1 MKNCGEENPW
11 QTLSRKTMY
20 ETAWIKV
27 VEHECLSPQKQAT
40 TYGVVEFKNIAIG
53 VLALDKDQ
61 NIYLIGQ
68 WRYPLEQYSWEI
80 PEGGGRQGFDPIEEA
95 KRELKEEAG
104 LTAHCWEKLFEMH
117 LSNSTTN
124 ELSVVF
130 LAQDLIQGEAEP
142 EDTEIL
148 KMKRVHLREA
158 YQMLMRGEITDAISV
173 AAIQRL
179 YIDLFVGLSSDQSV
193 KRLIQ
198 TP

>member
-1 MKNCGEENPW
+1 MKYRDEENPW
-11 QTLSRKTMY
+11 QTFYQKTMY

-27 VEHECLSPQKQAT
+27 VEHECLNPKQEPAK
-40 TYGVVEFKNIAIG
+40 YGVVEFKNIAIG
-53 VLALDKDQ
+53 ILALDTNQ

-68 WRYPLEQYSWEI
+68 WRYPLGQYSWEI
-80 PEGGGRQGFDPIEEA
+80 PEGGGRLGFDPLEEA

-104 LTAHCWEKLFEMH
+104 LTANHWEKLFEMH

-124 ELSVVF
+124 ELSMVY
-130 LAQDLIQGEAEP
+130 LAQDLVQGEAEP

-148 KMKRVHLREA
+148 KMKKVHLNTA
-158 YQMLMRGEITDAISV
+158 YRMVEQGEITDAISV

-179 YIDLFVGLSSDQSV
+179 YIDQSV